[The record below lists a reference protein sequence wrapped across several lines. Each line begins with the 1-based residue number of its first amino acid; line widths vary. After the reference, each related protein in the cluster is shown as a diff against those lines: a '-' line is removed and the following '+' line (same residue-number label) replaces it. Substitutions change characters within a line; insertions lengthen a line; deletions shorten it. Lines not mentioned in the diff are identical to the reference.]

1 MIPSDPRFSVDLI
14 CFPYA
19 GGGASF
25 YRAWSRSL
33 PPWIKVVPV
42 LLPGRESRFRE
53 PALRTIDSMVDLAL
67 REVVPRSERFAVFG
81 YSMGAL
87 AAFELARRLRAEG
100 RTLPCHLL
108 LAALEAPLASQPT
121 PLARLPDAEFVQR
134 LRELGTMPDEA
145 LDEPELLELFLPVLR
160 ADFSAVADYEYVDQP
175 PLSHPITVYGG
186 HHDPLTSQAGLQAW
200 AKMTSGAF
208 ALRMLPGGHLF
219 LTPSHLP
226 LLALD
231 IARSCGRS

>member
-1 MIPSDPRFSVDLI
+1 MMPAEPPFSVELI

-19 GGGASF
+19 GGGASL

-33 PPWIKVVPV
+33 PAWITVRPV
-42 LLPGRESRFRE
+42 LLPGRESRFSE
-53 PALRTIDSMVDLAL
+53 PALRSIDAMVDLAL
-67 REVVPRSERFAVFG
+67 REVTPSSECFALFG

-100 RTLPCHLL
+100 RPRPCHLL
-108 LAALEAPLASQPT
+108 LAALEAPLAAPVTS
-121 PLARLPDAEFVQR
+121 LARLPDAEFVQR
-134 LRELGTMPDEA
+134 LRELGTMPAEV
-145 LDEPELLELFLPVLR
+145 LEEPELLELFLPVLR

-175 PLSHPITVYGG
+175 PLRCPITVYGG
-186 HHDPLTSQAGLQAW
+186 HHDPLTSDAGLRAW
-200 AKMTSGAF
+200 ARMTTGAF
-208 ALRMLPGGHLF
+208 ALRMLPGDHLF

-231 IARSCGRS
+231 VARTCGRS

>member
-1 MIPSDPRFSVDLI
+1 MISAEPSVELI

-19 GGGASF
+19 GGGASL
-25 YRAWSRSL
+25 YRTWSRLL
-33 PPWIKVVPV
+33 PAWIKVRPV
-42 LLPGRESRFRE
+42 LLPGRESRFSE
-53 PALRTIDSMVDLAL
+53 PALRSIDAMVDLAL
-67 REVVPRSERFAVFG
+67 REVIPGSQRFALFG

-100 RTLPCHLL
+100 RPLPCHLL
-108 LAALEAPLASQPT
+108 IAALEAPLASPVA
-121 PLARLPDAEFVQR
+121 PMARLPDAEFLQQ
-134 LRELGTMPDEA
+134 LRELGTMPAEV
-145 LDEPELLELFLPVLR
+145 LEEPELLELFLPVLR
-160 ADFSAVADYEYVDQP
+160 TDFSAVADYEYMDQP

-186 HHDPLTSQAGLQAW
+186 HHDPLTSEAGLRAW
-200 AKMTSGAF
+200 ASMTSGAF

-231 IARSCGRS
+231 IARSCGLS